1 MLLQFQAEQ
10 PLPGRVQFLDQLRE
24 RAAMQI
30 RGIEG
35 RSFADVEAELQAGS
49 RFVFFEYC
57 ISLVFVTLRRPSAIV
72 LLRPGELG
80 LARGLPYT
88 LVSLLL
94 GWWGLPW
101 GLVYTPVVLF
111 TNLSGGRDVTAAVRA
126 YLQSS

>member
-1 MLLQFQAEQ
+1 M
-10 PLPGRVQFLDQLRE
+10 QL
-24 RAAMQI
+24 

-35 RSFADVEAELQAGS
+35 RSFADLEAELQAGS

-57 ISLVFVTLRRPSAIV
+57 LSLVFVTLRRPSPIV

-80 LARGLPYT
+80 LAQGLPYT

-111 TNLSGGRDVTAAVRA
+111 TNLSGGRDVTAEVRA
-126 YLQSS
+126 FLQSR